1 VKELGAILDRFA
13 EALRVPAVVWLQ
25 PDSDGSLVPE
35 HGQPT
40 APLPAGALLWPASP
54 APAEVLSDDGVF
66 VIASLPGPK
75 KAVLSLGPCREPTQ
89 QIHAYAAFLAPVIAH
104 FFQSALE
111 VEHAA
116 WELAER
122 YEEINLLY
130 TTSEILGRTVSLE
143 EASRR
148 ILSEICETVG
158 ARRAAILVHDRVTDT
173 LQVVTA
179 LGFAAEDAIPIA
191 SNDPH
196 AVSARVFR
204 EQRALL
210 VDEGEMP
217 CEAERSYRKGMLLSV
232 PILWTNPGASGGLPL
247 GVVNLSERRAGEQFS
262 AGDEK
267 LVFSIATQIGTAIQ
281 NTRLVRASVAQ
292 QRLQQ
297 EMQLAHDLQ
306 MKLLPNVESVAPEAT
321 VAARVAPADSVGG
334 DFYHLFRLGGGRTG
348 ILIGDVSS
356 HGYRAALIMALA
368 MSAAAIHAQV
378 TDAPA
383 ELLNRMRTSLQDEL
397 STTEMFI
404 SMFYAVIDP
413 HARRIRYANSGHPHA
428 FIVRNNGSA
437 ERLAALDPPLG
448 MQATRPSEAEQ
459 TWRGE
464 DDLLVLFTDGLSDA
478 RDRFDRKL
486 GEQRLLDVVRDAR
499 DERPST
505 VVDRVFAM
513 VQAHTVGTPRRDDLT
528 LVVART

>member
-13 EALRVPAVVWLQ
+13 DALRCPAVVWLQ
-25 PDSDGSLVPE
+25 PEPDAPPIAE
-35 HGQPT
+35 HGQPS
-40 APLPAGALLWPASP
+40 AAFPVGALAWPASQ
-54 APAEVLSDDGVF
+54 APAEVLANDGVF
-66 VIASLPGPK
+66 VIANIPGPK
-75 KAVLSLGPCREPTQ
+75 RAVLALGPAPAPAAHL
-89 QIHAYAAFLAPVIAH
+89 HAYAAFLAPVIAH
-104 FFQSALE
+104 FYQSALE

-143 EASRR
+143 EATRR

-179 LGFAAEDAIPIA
+179 LGFDAEDAIPIA
-191 SNDPH
+191 SSDPH

-210 VDEGEMP
+210 VDEAEMP
-217 CEAERSYRKGMLLSV
+217 CDAEKAYRRGMLLSV
-232 PILWTNPGASGGLPL
+232 PILWTNPGSSTGLPL
-247 GVVNLSERRAGEQFS
+247 GVVNLSERRKGETFS

-306 MKLLPNVESVAPEAT
+306 MKLLPDVESVAPEAT

-378 TDAPA
+378 TEAPSD
-383 ELLNRMRTSLQDEL
+383 LLNRMRTSLQDEL

-413 HARRIRYANSGHPHA
+413 RAGRIRYANSGHPHA
-428 FIVRNNGSA
+428 FIVRHNGA
-437 ERLAALDPPLG
+437 AQRLAALDPPLG
-448 MQATRPSEAEQ
+448 MQAARPSEAEQ

-464 DDLLVLFTDGLSDA
+464 DDMLVLFTDGISDA

-486 GEQRLLDVVRDAR
+486 GEQRLLDAVREAR

-513 VQAHTVGTPRRDDLT
+513 VQSHTVGTPRRDDLT

>member
-1 VKELGAILDRFA
+1 MKELEAILDRFA
-13 EALRVPAVVWLQ
+13 EALRCPAVVWLQ
-25 PDSDGSLVPE
+25 PEPDAPLVAE
-35 HGQPT
+35 YGRAT
-40 APLPAGALLWPASP
+40 APLPTSTLAWPMSAT
-54 APAEVLSDDGVF
+54 PAEVLTEDGVF
-66 VIASLPGPK
+66 VVASIPGPK
-75 KAVLSLGPCREPTQ
+75 YAILALGPSRAPTEQ
-89 QIHAYAAFLAPVIAH
+89 LHAYAAFLAPVIAH
-104 FFQSALE
+104 FYQSALE

-143 EASRR
+143 EAATR
-148 ILSEICETVG
+148 ILREICETVG

-191 SNDPH
+191 SGDPS

-217 CEAERSYRKGMLLSV
+217 CDAERSYRRGVLLSV
-232 PILWTNPGASGGLPL
+232 PILWTNPGSSTGLPL
-247 GVVNLSERRAGEQFS
+247 GVVNLSERRRGSTFT

-378 TDAPA
+378 TEAPA
-383 ELLNRMRTSLQDEL
+383 ELLNRMRISLQDEL

-413 HARRIRYANSGHPHA
+413 VAGRVRYANSGHPHA
-428 FIVRNNGSA
+428 FIVRRDGRA
-437 ERLAALDPPLG
+437 ERLAALNPPLG
-448 MQATRPSEAEQ
+448 MQAARPFEAERR
-459 TWRGE
+459 WHAD

-486 GEQRLLDVVRDAR
+486 GEQRLLDLVREAR
-499 DERPST
+499 DDRPSA
-505 VVDRVFAM
+505 VVDRVFAT
-513 VQAHTVGTPRRDDLT
+513 VQAHTIGTPRRDDLT

>member
-1 VKELGAILDRFA
+1 VKELEAILDRFA
-13 EALRVPAVVWLQ
+13 DTLDCPAVVWHQ
-25 PDSDGSLVPE
+25 AAPDAAWTPE
-35 HGQPT
+35 YGT
-40 APLPAGALLWPASP
+40 PAGDFPVSALTWPANGH
-54 APAEVLSDDGVF
+54 AEILTAAGAY
-66 VIASLPGPK
+66 VIASIPGPRRRT
-75 KAVLSLGPCREPTQ
+75 LSLGPARASGRLQ
-89 QIHAYAAFLAPVIAH
+89 DLASFLAPIISH
-104 FFQSALE
+104 FYQSARE

-143 EASRR
+143 EAARR

-179 LGFAAEDAIPIA
+179 LGFAAEDAMPIA
-191 SNDPH
+191 TSDTA

-204 EQRALL
+204 EQRAML
-210 VDEGEMP
+210 VEEGELP
-217 CEAERSYRKGMLLSV
+217 CAAERPYRRGTLLSV
-232 PILWTNPGASGGLPL
+232 PILWTNPGSPQGVPL
-247 GVVNLSERRAGEQFS
+247 GVVNLSERGSGLPFS

-306 MKLLPNVESVAPEAT
+306 MKLLPAVESVAPEAT
-321 VAARVAPADSVGG
+321 VAAHVAPADSVGG
-334 DFYHLFRLGGGRTG
+334 DFYHLFRLGRGSTG

-378 TDAPA
+378 TSKPA
-383 ELLNRMRTSLQDEL
+383 DFLDRMRQSLMDEL
-397 STTEMFI
+397 SSTEMFI

-413 HARRIRYANSGHPHA
+413 AARSIRYANCGHPHA
-428 FIVRNNGSA
+428 FLLRSNGAA

-448 MQATRPSEAEQ
+448 MHLGRASEAERA
-459 TWRGE
+459 WEPAR
-464 DDLLVLFTDGLSDA
+464 DLLVLFTDGLSDA
-478 RDRFDRKL
+478 RDRFDRRF
-486 GEQRLLDVVRDAR
+486 GEQRLLDLVRESLEDRPVNVV
-499 DERPST
+499 ERIFS
-505 VVDRVFAM
+505 A
-513 VQAHTVGTPRRDDLT
+513 VQAHATGTTRRDDLT
-528 LVVART
+528 LVVARS

>member
-1 VKELGAILDRFA
+1 MKELGAILDRFV
-13 EALRVPAVVWLQ
+13 EALRCPAVVWYQ
-25 PDSDGSLVPE
+25 PEPGAPFVAEFGYNGS
-35 HGQPT
+35 
-40 APLPAGALLWPASP
+40 APPAGTLAWPANPTP
-54 APAEVLSDDGVF
+54 ADVLTDDGVY
-66 VIASLPGPK
+66 VVATIPGPK
-75 KAVLSLGPCREPTQ
+75 RAVLALGPADVPSTQ
-89 QIHAYAAFLAPVIAH
+89 LHAYAAFLAPVIAH
-104 FFQSALE
+104 FYQSALE

-158 ARRAAILVHDRVTDT
+158 AKRAAILVHDRVTDT

-179 LGFAAEDAIPIA
+179 MGFAAEDAIPIA
-191 SNDPH
+191 SGDPQ

-217 CEAERSYRKGMLLSV
+217 CEAERSYRRGMLLSV
-232 PILWTNPGASGGLPL
+232 PILWTNPGSTKGLPL
-247 GVVNLSERRAGEQFS
+247 GVVNLSERKTGQTFS

-306 MKLLPNVESVAPEAT
+306 MKLLPDVESVSPEAT

-378 TDAPA
+378 TEAPA

-413 HARRIRYANSGHPHA
+413 GAGRIRYANSGHPHA
-428 FIVRNNGSA
+428 FIMRADGAA
-437 ERLAALDPPLG
+437 ERLAALNPPLG
-448 MQATRPSEAEQ
+448 MEAARPSEAEQ
-459 TWRGE
+459 VWRAD

-486 GEQRLLDVVRDAR
+486 GEQRLLDVVRESR
-499 DERPST
+499 EESPSI
-505 VVDRVFAM
+505 VVDRVFAI
-513 VQAHTVGTPRRDDLT
+513 VQGHTIGTPRRDDLT

>member
-1 VKELGAILDRFA
+1 MKELGAILDRFA
-13 EALRVPAVVWLQ
+13 EALGCPAVVWLQ
-25 PDSDGSLVPE
+25 PEPDAPLVRE
-35 HGQPT
+35 HGQPS
-40 APLPAGALLWPASP
+40 AVLPQGALVWPTGPLA
-54 APAEVLSDDGVF
+54 AEVLSDAGVF
-66 VIASLPGPK
+66 VVASIPGPK
-75 KAVLSLGPCREPTQ
+75 RAAVSLGPTRDATAQ
-89 QIHAYAAFLAPVIAH
+89 LHAYASFLAPVIAH
-104 FFQSALE
+104 FYQSALE

-143 EASRR
+143 EATRR
-148 ILSEICETVG
+148 ILQEICETVG

-191 SNDPH
+191 SNDPR

-217 CEAERSYRKGMLLSV
+217 CEAEKTYRRGMLLSV
-232 PILWTNPGASGGLPL
+232 PILWTNPGSSTGLPL
-247 GVVNLSERRAGEQFS
+247 GVVNLSERRTGETFS

-306 MKLLPNVESVAPEAT
+306 MKLLPDVESVAPEAT

-348 ILIGDVSS
+348 VLIGDVSS

-378 TDAPA
+378 TEAPA
-383 ELLNRMRTSLQDEL
+383 DLLNRMRTSLQDEL

-413 HARRIRYANSGHPHA
+413 TAGRIRYANSGHPHA
-428 FIVRNNGSA
+428 FIVRPDGNA

-459 TWRGE
+459 SWHAA
-464 DDLLVLFTDGLSDA
+464 DDLLVLFTDGISDA

-486 GEQRLLDVVRDAR
+486 GEQRLLDAVREAR
-499 DERPST
+499 EERPT
-505 VVDRVFAM
+505 AVVDRVFAM
-513 VQAHTVGTPRRDDLT
+513 VQAHTIGTPRRDDLT
-528 LVVART
+528 LVVVRS

>member
-1 VKELGAILDRFA
+1 MKELGAILDRFA
-13 EALRVPAVVWLQ
+13 EALRCPAVVWSQ
-25 PDSDGSLVPE
+25 QEGNGQFVAE
-35 HGQPT
+35 HGRAT
-40 APLPAGALLWPASP
+40 AVLPPGAIVWPALRT
-54 APAEVLSDDGVF
+54 PAEVLTEAGVF
-66 VIASLPGPK
+66 VVASLPGPK
-75 KAVLSLGPCREPTQ
+75 QAVLALGPSATPTG
-89 QIHAYAAFLAPVIAH
+89 QIHAYAAFLAPVISH
-104 FFQSALE
+104 FYQSALE

-143 EASRR
+143 EATRR

-158 ARRAAILVHDRVTDT
+158 AKRAAILVHDRVTDT

-179 LGFAAEDAIPIA
+179 LGFAPEDAIPIA
-191 SNDPH
+191 SNDPY

-217 CEAERSYRKGMLLSV
+217 AEAEKPYRKGMLLSV
-232 PILWTNPGASGGLPL
+232 PILWTNPGSSTGLPL
-247 GVVNLSERRAGEQFS
+247 GVVNLSERRTGESFS

-383 ELLNRMRTSLQDEL
+383 DLLNRMRTSLQEEL

-413 HARRIRYANSGHPHA
+413 QAGRIRYANSGHPHA
-428 FIVRNNGSA
+428 FIVRSSGDA

-448 MQATRPSEAEQ
+448 MQATRPSEAEHP
-459 TWRGE
+459 WRGD

-486 GEQRLLDVVRDAR
+486 GEQRLLELVREAR
-499 DERPST
+499 DERPSS

-513 VQAHTVGTPRRDDLT
+513 VTAHTVGTPRRDDLT

>member
-1 VKELGAILDRFA
+1 MKELGAILERFS
-13 EALRVPAVVWLQ
+13 EALRCPAVVWRETESGG
-25 PDSDGSLVPE
+25 PLVSEYGGP
-35 HGQPT
+35 
-40 APLPAGALLWPASP
+40 AKPLPEGVLTWAATPL
-54 APAEVLSDDGVF
+54 PAEVLTDDGIHI
-66 VIASLPGPK
+66 IATLPGPIR
-75 KAVLSLGPCREPTQ
+75 AVLALGPTPAASDQ
-89 QIHAYAAFLAPVIAH
+89 LHAYAAFLAPVIAH
-104 FFQSALE
+104 FYQSALE

-148 ILSEICETVG
+148 ILKEICETVG
-158 ARRAAILVHDRVTDT
+158 AKRAAILVHDRVTDT

-191 SNDPH
+191 TTDPH

-210 VDEGEMP
+210 VDEGEMQ
-217 CEAERSYRKGMLLSV
+217 CEAERSYRRGTLLSV
-232 PILWTNPGASGGLPL
+232 PILWTNPGSPTGMPL
-247 GVVNLSERRAGEQFS
+247 GVVNLSERRTGQPFT

-306 MKLLPNVESVAPEAT
+306 MKLLPNVETVAPEAT

-378 TDAPA
+378 TEAPA
-383 ELLNRMRTSLQDEL
+383 ELLNRMRTSLQEEL

-413 HARRIRYANSGHPHA
+413 RARRVRYANSGHPHA
-428 FIVRNNGSA
+428 FIVRRGGEA
-437 ERLAALDPPLG
+437 ERLAALNPPLG
-448 MQATRPSEAEQ
+448 MEAARPEEAEE
-459 TWRGE
+459 TWRADE
-464 DDLLVLFTDGLSDA
+464 DLLVLFTDGLSDA

-486 GEQRLLDVVRDAR
+486 GEQRLLSVVREAR
-499 DERPST
+499 DERPSV
-505 VVDRVFAM
+505 VVDRVFQM
-513 VQAHTVGTPRRDDLT
+513 VQAHTIGTPRRDDLT

>member
-1 VKELGAILDRFA
+1 MKELGAILDRFA
-13 EALRVPAVVWLQ
+13 DALGCPAVVWQ
-25 PDSDGSLVPE
+25 HSESDDSLIPE
-35 HGQPT
+35 YGRPGPPLFHAALKWPT
-40 APLPAGALLWPASP
+40 APM
-54 APAEVLSDDGVF
+54 PAEVLTDEGVF
-66 VIASLPGPK
+66 IVATIPGPK
-75 KAVLSLGPCREPTQ
+75 RAVLTLGPTQHPTPQ
-89 QIHAYAAFLAPVIAH
+89 LHAYAGFLAPVIAH
-104 FFQSALE
+104 FYQSALE

-143 EASRR
+143 EATRR

-158 ARRAAILVHDRVTDT
+158 ARRAAILVHDRITDT

-179 LGFAAEDAIPIA
+179 LGFDAEDAIPIA
-191 SNDPH
+191 SSDPN

-204 EQRALL
+204 EQRAVL
-210 VDEGEMP
+210 VEEGEMP
-217 CEAERSYRKGMLLSV
+217 CEAERPYRRGMLLSV
-232 PILWTNPGASGGLPL
+232 PILWTNPGSSSGLPL
-247 GVVNLSERRAGEQFS
+247 GVVNLSERRTGETFS

-306 MKLLPNVESVAPEAT
+306 MKLLPSVESVAPEAT

-368 MSAAAIHAQV
+368 MSAAAIHAAV
-378 TDAPA
+378 TEAPA
-383 ELLNRMRTSLQDEL
+383 DVLNRMRTSLQDEL
-397 STTEMFI
+397 SSTEMFI

-413 HARRIRYANSGHPHA
+413 KAGRLRYANSGHPHA
-428 FIVRNNGSA
+428 FIVRGDGIA
-437 ERLAALDPPLG
+437 QRLAALDPPLG
-448 MQATRPSEAEQ
+448 MQASRLSESEQ
-459 TWRGE
+459 PWRAD

-486 GEQRLLDVVRDAR
+486 GEQRLLDAVREAR
-499 DERPST
+499 DERPSA
-505 VVDRVFAM
+505 VVDRVFSM
-513 VQAHTVGTPRRDDLT
+513 VQSHTVGTPRRDDLT